1 MKRPEPHWPDARP
14 LRILFLTDNFPPEVN
29 APASR
34 TYEHAREWVK
44 AGCEVT
50 VITCAPNFPKGEL
63 FPGYKNKL
71 YQTEMMDG
79 IRVVRVWTYIT
90 ANEGFYKRT
99 LDYVS
104 FAVAATLA
112 SIGIKRPD
120 IIVGTSPQ
128 FFTACAAYAV
138 GVLKR
143 RPWVFELRDIWPES
157 IKAVGA
163 LKEGPVLR
171 LLEGFEMF
179 LYRRAGRIVAVTHAF
194 KEALIGRGIDAGK
207 IDVVTNGADL
217 SRFAPRPKP
226 EDLAA
231 RLGLTNAFVAGYVG
245 THGLAHGVDTL
256 LDAAAILQGLREA
269 SSIRILMLGHGA
281 RKAALVERAQS
292 LGLNNVVF
300 VDSVPKDE
308 VADYWALLDASII
321 HLKKDPLFTTVIP
334 SKLFECMAMGL
345 PVLHGVEGES
355 AEIVERE
362 GAGETFEP
370 ENAEALA
377 EALIRLSQEPET
389 LAGYREKA
397 LAAAPRYDRS
407 TQAALMLEALKIA
420 AGGRFAAVHAAAV
433 VDAEG
438 VKRSFPPPAR

>member
-1 MKRPEPHWPDARP
+1 MSRPDASCPDARP

-63 FPGYKNKL
+63 FKGYKNEL
-71 YQTEMMDG
+71 YQSETIDG

-104 FAVAATLA
+104 FAAAASLA
-112 SIGIKRPD
+112 SIGMKRPD

-128 FFTACAAYAV
+128 FFTACAAFAV

-163 LKEGPVLR
+163 LKEGPVLS
-171 LLEGFEMF
+171 LLEGLEMF

-226 EDLAA
+226 QDLAA
-231 RLGLTNAFVAGYVG
+231 RLGLTDAFVAGYVG
-245 THGLAHGVDTL
+245 THGMAHGLDSL
-256 LDAAAILQGLREA
+256 LDAAAILQPLPEA

-281 RKAALVERAQS
+281 RKSALVERAQS
-292 LGLNNVVF
+292 LGLTNVIF
-300 VDSVPKDE
+300 VDSVPKDQ
-308 VADYWALLDASII
+308 VADYWALLDVSII
-321 HLKKDPLFTTVIP
+321 HLKRDPLFTTVIP

-362 GAGETFEP
+362 GVGETFEP
-370 ENAEALA
+370 ENAQALA
-377 EALIRLSQEPET
+377 EALKRLSREPET
-389 LAGYREKA
+389 LAGYRKNA

-407 TQAALMLEALKIA
+407 TQAALMLETLKIA
-420 AGGRFAAVHAAAV
+420 AGGRFAAGHAGAL

-438 VKRSFPPPAR
+438 AKRSFPPPAR

>member
-1 MKRPEPHWPDARP
+1 MRRPEPRRPDAHP

-34 TYEHAREWVK
+34 TYEHAREWVR
-44 AGCEVT
+44 AGCDVT
-50 VITCAPNFPKGEL
+50 VLTCAPNFPKGEL
-63 FPGYKNKL
+63 FEGYTNNL
-71 YQTEMMDG
+71 YQSEMMDG

-104 FAVAATLA
+104 FAAAATLA
-112 SIGIKRPD
+112 SIGMKRPD

-128 FFTACAAYAV
+128 FFTACAAFAV
-138 GVLKR
+138 SVLKR

-163 LKEGPVLR
+163 LKEGPRLS
-171 LLEGFEMF
+171 LLEGLEMF
-179 LYRRAGRIVAVTHAF
+179 LYRRAKRIVAVTHAF

-231 RLGLTNAFVAGYVG
+231 RLGLTDAFVAGYVG
-245 THGLAHGVDTL
+245 THGMAHGLDTL
-256 LDAAAILQGLREA
+256 LDAAAILQPLPEA
-269 SSIRILMLGHGA
+269 TSIRILMLGHGA
-281 RKAALVERAQS
+281 RKAALVARTQS
-292 LGLNNVVF
+292 MGLTNVVF
-300 VDSVPKDE
+300 VDSVPKVE

-321 HLKKDPLFTTVIP
+321 HLKRDPLFTTVIP

-345 PVLHGVEGES
+345 PVLHGVQGES
-355 AEIVERE
+355 AEIVQRE
-362 GAGETFEP
+362 GVGETFEP
-370 ENAEALA
+370 ENAAALA
-377 EALIRLSQEPET
+377 EALIRLSREPQT
-389 LAGYREKA
+389 LEGYREKA

-407 TQAALMLEALKIA
+407 TQAALMLEALKTA
-420 AGGRFAAVHAAAV
+420 AGGRFGGSRPGALT
-433 VDAEG
+433 DAEG